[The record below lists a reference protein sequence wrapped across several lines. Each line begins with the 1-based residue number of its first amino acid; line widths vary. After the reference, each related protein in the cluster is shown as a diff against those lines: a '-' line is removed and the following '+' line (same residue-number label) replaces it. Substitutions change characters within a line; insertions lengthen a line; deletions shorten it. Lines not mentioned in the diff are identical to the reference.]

1 VDECLAN
8 HHAKHMMKVVSL
20 RAQMRYTG
28 QIMILVVEDDGP
40 SGRAIA
46 LALKT
51 AGHEVMSAGDGT
63 EALELLSMHDFEL
76 VITDLL
82 MPNLSGQNLINTIR
96 LKWPHMPIILTSGY
110 LSQDLG
116 KAIID
121 GTAAFLQ
128 KPFTPT
134 ALLMTVERLL
144 PKSQ

>member
-1 VDECLAN
+1 
-8 HHAKHMMKVVSL
+8 
-20 RAQMRYTG
+20 
-28 QIMILVVEDDGP
+28 MILLVEDDGP
-40 SGRAIA
+40 SSRGVT

-51 AGHEVMSAGDGT
+51 AGHEVMNAGDGT
-63 EALELLSMHDFEL
+63 EALELLSIHHFGL

-82 MPNLSGQNLINTIR
+82 MPNLNGQNLIKTIR

-121 GTAAFLQ
+121 RTAAFLQ

-134 ALLMTVERLL
+134 A
-144 PKSQ
+144 

>member
-1 VDECLAN
+1 
-8 HHAKHMMKVVSL
+8 
-20 RAQMRYTG
+20 
-28 QIMILVVEDDGP
+28 MILVVEDDGP

-51 AGHEVMSAGDGT
+51 AGHQVMNAGDGT

-96 LKWPHMPIILTSGY
+96 LKWPHRPIILTSGY
-110 LSQDLG
+110 LSKDLG

-121 GTAAFLQ
+121 GMSAYLQ

-134 ALLMTVERLL
+134 ALVMTVERLL
-144 PKSQ
+144 PKSN

>member
-1 VDECLAN
+1 MAVQPSKTLA
-8 HHAKHMMKVVSL
+8 KTLGVRTKD
-20 RAQMRYTG
+20 
-28 QIMILVVEDDGP
+28 MILVVEDDAP

-51 AGHEVMSAGDGT
+51 AGHEVMNAGDGT

-110 LSQDLG
+110 LSKDLG

-144 PKSQ
+144 PKANY

>member
-1 VDECLAN
+1 MN
-8 HHAKHMMKVVSL
+8 
-20 RAQMRYTG
+20 
-28 QIMILVVEDDGP
+28 
-40 SGRAIA
+40 
-46 LALKT
+46 
-51 AGHEVMSAGDGT
+51 AGDGT
-63 EALELLSMHDFEL
+63 EAQELLSMHHFDL

-82 MPNLSGQNLINTIR
+82 MPNLSGLNLINTIR

-144 PKSQ
+144 PKASN

>member
-1 VDECLAN
+1 MNEICL
-8 HHAKHMMKVVSL
+8 SL
-20 RAQMRYTG
+20 VQMRYTG

-40 SGRAIA
+40 GGRAIA

-51 AGHEVMSAGDGT
+51 AGHEVMNAGDGT

-96 LKWPHMPIILTSGY
+96 LKWPDMPIILTSGY

-144 PKSQ
+144 PKSN

>member
-1 VDECLAN
+1 
-8 HHAKHMMKVVSL
+8 
-20 RAQMRYTG
+20 
-28 QIMILVVEDDGP
+28 MILVVEDDGP

-51 AGHEVMSAGDGT
+51 AGHEVMNAGDGT
-63 EALELLSMHDFEL
+63 EALELLSIYQFEL

-121 GTAAFLQ
+121 GMSAYLQ
-128 KPFTPT
+128 KSFTPT
-134 ALLMTVERLL
+134 ALIMTVQRLL
-144 PKSQ
+144 PKST